1 MLLMPG
7 EMPKNCVIDCPCWN
21 EYSIDE
27 CQLGAVDHNG
37 IDPVKGRLR
46 DCPLRKAPS
55 MEMAINGMSK
65 AILALA
71 ESVTDNDQI
80 NLDIF
85 LEELKG
91 KIDIQRMNQKKE
103 ERN

>member
-1 MLLMPG
+1 MFLIPGKMPN
-7 EMPKNCVIDCPCWN
+7 NCAIDCPCWQ
-21 EYSIDE
+21 EYAICE
-27 CQLGAVDHNG
+27 YQLGAIGEEDD
-37 IDPVKGRLR
+37 DPVNGRLK
-46 DCPLRKAPS
+46 DCPLQEATT

-71 ESVTDNDQI
+71 ESVTDNNPI
-80 NLDIF
+80 SLDIF

-103 ERN
+103 EKN

>member
-7 EMPKNCVIDCPCWN
+7 KMPKNCVIDCPCWN
-21 EYSIDE
+21 EYAIRE
-27 CQLGAVDHNG
+27 CQLGANG
-37 IDPVKGRLR
+37 EEDDDPVNGRLK
-46 DCPLRKAPS
+46 DCPLQEAPT

-71 ESVTDNDQI
+71 ESVTDNAQI